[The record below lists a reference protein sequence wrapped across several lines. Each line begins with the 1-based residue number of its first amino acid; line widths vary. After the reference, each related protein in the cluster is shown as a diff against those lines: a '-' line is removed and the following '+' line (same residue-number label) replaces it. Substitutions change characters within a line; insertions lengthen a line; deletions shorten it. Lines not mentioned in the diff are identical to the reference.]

1 MTFSIRRKASF
12 ISLNLLSLNLRYRGI
27 LCYSIKFKYIFVLNL
42 IILRKDI
49 IVYILLVNVT
59 MYLNLIGKLNILH
72 LNFAINIMRNLL
84 LKRKASFAWLNLLQ
98 LREKSYDYHQKR
110 TEAKWIGRVFLKDSQ
125 ACNWW

>member
-49 IVYILLVNVT
+49 VVYILLVNVT
-59 MYLNLIGKLNILH
+59 MYLNLIEKLNILH
-72 LNFAINIMRNLL
+72 LNFAINIIRNLL
-84 LKRKASFAWLNLLQ
+84 LKGKFCLTKFTTVKRKIIPVPPKKN
-98 LREKSYDYHQKR
+98 RGKMDR
-110 TEAKWIGRVFLKDSQ
+110 
-125 ACNWW
+125 